1 MDRIEKIDIDDFMS
15 MFVAVSFLQEQRFFN
30 IESVKNYLQ
39 TFYQVD
45 DDMVSQINKI
55 AIKMEEAKMLEKVP
69 NYNSLYKIS
78 KRIPFK
84 EIVFSNQE
92 YLPGMVNFFYSFN
105 NFSIPNVKLI
115 SEQNDGLKK

>member
-1 MDRIEKIDIDDFMS
+1 MDRIERIDIDNFMS

-39 TFYQVD
+39 TFYQID
-45 DDMVSQINKI
+45 DDMVDQINKI

-69 NYNSLYKIS
+69 NYDSLYKIS

-92 YLPGMVNFFYSFN
+92 YLPEMVNFFYNFN
-105 NFSIPNVKLI
+105 NFPISNVKFI
-115 SEQNDGLKK
+115 SEQNDVIKK